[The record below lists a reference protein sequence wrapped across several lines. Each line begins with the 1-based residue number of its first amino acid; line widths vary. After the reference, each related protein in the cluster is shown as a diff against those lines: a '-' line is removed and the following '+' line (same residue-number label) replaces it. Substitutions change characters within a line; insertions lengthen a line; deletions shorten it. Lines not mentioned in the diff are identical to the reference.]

1 MKKIPKY
8 ERLKKIL
15 KKFRTPLVVAYS
27 GGVDSTLL
35 LKAAVD
41 SVGENNVIAM
51 IADSPTYQKDEKNF
65 ALDFARRQLKVRTTI
80 VLKTNEMSN
89 PDFFKNPPLRCY
101 YCKNELF
108 ASITKYIRRH
118 PGFSRRK
125 FTLLYGA
132 TLSDESDYR
141 PGMRAA
147 GQWKAKAPLKDAGF
161 TKDDVRRV
169 SRYLGLKTH
178 SKPAQP
184 CLASRFPYGEKIT
197 AEKIKLVG
205 KAEDFIKKKIRG
217 LSSSCDIRVR
227 YYSTPTGDHCARIE
241 ISPWKKIMPLLKNRK
256 RIIRAFTK
264 LGFTYISIDIEGFRS
279 GSANLIFRRK
289 T

>member
-1 MKKIPKY
+1 MTKNLKY
-8 ERLKKIL
+8 ERLKKVI
-15 KKFRTPLVVAYS
+15 KQFRPPLAVAYS

-51 IADSPTYQKDEKNF
+51 IADSPTYQISEKNF
-65 ALDFARRQLKVRTTI
+65 ALEFARQRLKVKTI

-101 YCKNELF
+101 HCKNELF
-108 ASITKYIRRH
+108 ASIKKYIRHH
-118 PGFSRRK
+118 PVFSRRK
-125 FTLLYGA
+125 FTILYGA

-147 GQWKAKAPLKDAGF
+147 RRWEAKAPLKEAGF
-161 TKDDVRRV
+161 TKEDVRRI
-169 SRYLGLKTH
+169 SRCLGLKTH

-184 CLASRFPYGEKIT
+184 CLASRFLYGEKIT
-197 AEKIKLVG
+197 AGKINLVG
-205 KAEDFIKKKIRG
+205 KAEEFIKKKIRG
-217 LSSSCDIRVR
+217 LSSSCDVRVR

-241 ISPWKKIMPLLKNRK
+241 ISPWKKIMLLMKNRD
-256 RIIRAFTK
+256 RIIRAFKK
-264 LGFTYISIDIEGFRS
+264 LGFTYISVDIEGFRS